1 MEKCLKK
8 DVEQMTIVPYFLYPG
23 RKVKIAVADAMK
35 YQKDTK
41 IKFLVSKPM
50 TMHKTLVD
58 LVDNRVTTTLREN
71 SVRYSKRKCRCS
83 HYWTWK

>member
-1 MEKCLKK
+1 
-8 DVEQMTIVPYFLYPG
+8 
-23 RKVKIAVADAMK
+23 MK

-58 LVDNRVTTTLREN
+58 LVDNRVTTTLKEN
-71 SVRYSKRKCRCS
+71 SSRYSKRKCRCS
-83 HYWTWK
+83 NYWTWK